1 MPALVVGLLS
11 DTHVPRRL
19 KRLPET
25 VLDAL
30 AGVDL
35 ILHAGDVDDPAALEP
50 LRAIAPVHAV
60 RGNVHLH
67 EFSDG
72 GAALPTV
79 VELYLAGRRIV
90 LTHGHQPGL
99 FGLWLKGWD
108 VLVKYLGLMDGT
120 AFNRRIARRLV
131 RLHPAADVIVFGHTH
146 RACWEWVDGKLLVNP
161 GAVCPTRGERPT
173 VARLRLGAG
182 RPEVEIVH
190 TEVNDDR

>member
-1 MPALVVGLLS
+1 MPVLVVGLLS

-35 ILHAGDVDDPAALEP
+35 ILHAGDVGDPAALEP

-67 EFSDG
+67 EFSGG

-99 FGLWLKGWD
+99 FGLWLKGRD
-108 VLVKYLGLMDGT
+108 VLVKYLRLMDGT
-120 AFNRRIARRLV
+120 AFNRRIARRLGSVSTLPPTSSSSATLTV
-131 RLHPAADVIVFGHTH
+131 RAGSGWTASCWSTPAQSAPRGGNGRRWRGCD
-146 RACWEWVDGKLLVNP
+146 WE
-161 GAVCPTRGERPT
+161 RGGQRWKSSI
-173 VARLRLGAG
+173 RR
-182 RPEVEIVH
+182 
-190 TEVNDDR
+190 